1 APKSTL
7 WGQRPGST
15 EDSADPGLA
24 FAGQYRD
31 TESGLCYN
39 RFRYYD
45 PNGGCYVSPDPIG
58 MLGGENNYGYV
69 HNPMDWVDPFGL
81 AGCARILASNM
92 KAANK
97 LLAQNAGYMKIGWHK
112 YWGSAAHHIVAGA
125 DRRADIARSI
135 LDKAGIKIDD
145 AVNGVFLK
153 HIKKISPQPG
163 AYHRVIH
170 TDKYYQEITRIMQ
183 RAEMRAGGDL
193 SKLTENVNSALSSI
207 RDSLVSGT
215 FKY

>member
-1 APKSTL
+1 
-7 WGQRPGST
+7 
-15 EDSADPGLA
+15 
-24 FAGQYRD
+24 
-31 TESGLCYN
+31 
-39 RFRYYD
+39 
-45 PNGGCYVSPDPIG
+45 
-58 MLGGENNYGYV
+58 
-69 HNPMDWVDPFGL
+69 
-81 AGCARILASNM
+81 M

-112 YWGSAAHHIVAGA
+112 YWGSAAHHRVAGA